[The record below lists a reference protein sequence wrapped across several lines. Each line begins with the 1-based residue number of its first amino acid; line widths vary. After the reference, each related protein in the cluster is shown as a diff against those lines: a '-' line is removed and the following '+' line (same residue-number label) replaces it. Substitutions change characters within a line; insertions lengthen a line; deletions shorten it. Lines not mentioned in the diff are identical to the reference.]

1 MNIYAHMYTFIRI
14 LYTNLMH
21 LYFHRIEEID
31 CNSIEIKRNNKIRKG
46 YPCKVL
52 AVVESKINPDDIG
65 EAFLGYHNSLIWL
78 SGMK

>member
-1 MNIYAHMYTFIRI
+1 MYVYI
-14 LYTNLMH
+14 
-21 LYFHRIEEID
+21 HRIKEELD
-31 CNSIEIKRNNKIRKG
+31 CNSIEIKRNNKTRSKG